1 MRSSLEPD
9 FSVTMASPDFTGLTQ
24 IKRHRLVNNLLKEEF
39 NEKGLHA
46 LSLKLRTVEEA
57 QNEGLI
63 ES

>member
-1 MRSSLEPD
+1 
-9 FSVTMASPDFTGLTQ
+9 MASPDFTGLTQ